1 MAARYVCEPID
12 SRPAL
17 GEKFDMIGKLNNIL
31 MSVSPRLRP
40 TLQAAGIG
48 LFIIGIAI
56 TGFAAYGEIQ
66 STPYM
71 IQVDQSVSD
80 TNEPTVSYSDLTSA
94 EKEIFDRVKD
104 GGAAPVEDT
113 TLSTFANNAV
123 QYQGT
128 VYSFEM
134 TYDPATLTILP
145 FGLGIIVAAIGG
157 VLFFLTP
164 FITRRSLQTNTPSV

>member
-1 MAARYVCEPID
+1 
-12 SRPAL
+12 
-17 GEKFDMIGKLNNIL
+17 
-31 MSVSPRLRP
+31 MSPSPRLHP

-48 LFIIGIAI
+48 LFIIGIAT
-56 TGFAAYGEIQ
+56 TGFAAYSEIQ

-71 IQVDQSVSD
+71 VQIDQSVPD
-80 TNEPTVSYSDLTSA
+80 TNEPTVPYSDLTSA
-94 EKEIFDRVKD
+94 EKEVFDRVND
-104 GGAAPVEDT
+104 GGAAPVEDA

-123 QYQGT
+123 QYQGS

-145 FGLGIIVAAIGG
+145 FGLGITVAAVGG

-164 FITRRSLQTNTPSV
+164 FITGRSPQTNSPFV